1 MRLLHSRQQLIA
13 GAALALIVVVSVAS
27 CSSSGLDTKPAGG
40 AASIAQA
47 QARATATAE
56 VIQTAT
62 AQYVDS
68 QARIRIAETRQAE
81 IANGVIQSTLTAQDQ
96 QINDLVITGAKAQL
110 TAQAVNYQETAAA
123 IVVQKTATAEAV
135 AIQKTLAAEAIE
147 ATRRAV
153 VDAAAGRESSNR
165 FWGWVGLILV
175 VLLAA
180 VTLLLVG
187 GFVLLGWR
195 FVTRN
200 SYIPHP
206 NGNGGVVVSYSPW
219 DLLNRH
225 GVLPQ
230 YELLLPAAADLASAN
245 PNADQESG
253 QNLTIS
259 YGKTNSRVSATY
271 TPSGQRVVSPEQA
284 KAEAAWKKATADVLE
299 FVTNIYEY
307 RRENGSLDERT
318 IPRWKLLESVD
329 PTMNGRKWT
338 DMTDLLYEVGAILQK
353 EQGKE
358 TRLSEKYKTVG
369 DLAIA
374 AGRGKLLPPTPTSGW
389 LKKQKLL
396 WNTGNSYSSE
406 HSEQLEQSVH
416 PAYVDPDWSAGPD
429 DAVWALPGTDR

>member
-230 YELLLPAAADLASAN
+230 YELLLPASSEMLSAAPEAVETMRFTDRGKVAEPIVKITAAEKSRTQIEWEKWVAERGIPFVDAAFVHARETGNL
-245 PNADQESG
+245 ES
-253 QNLTIS
+253 N
-259 YGKTNSRVSATY
+259 
-271 TPSGQRVVSPEQA
+271 E
-284 KAEAAWKKATADVLE
+284 
-299 FVTNIYEY
+299 
-307 RRENGSLDERT
+307 
-318 IPRWKLLESVD
+318 IPRWDALKIYCEGMSGRWWTEVTDVLNEVRAISKAPGKKTLIALKD
-329 PTMNGRKWT
+329 KPTIT
-338 DMTDLLYEVGAILQK
+338 
-353 EQGKE
+353 
-358 TRLSEKYKTVG
+358 
-369 DLAIA
+369 DLAIL
-374 AGRGKLLPPTPTSGW
+374 AGKGRLFPPYPAKVWLQSRRLPRNGTERDS
-389 LKKQKLL
+389 L
-396 WNTGNSYSSE
+396 E
-406 HSEQLEQSVH
+406 HLERSEQEAH